1 MFRRGESQHPE
12 WDLMYRKG
20 LTVKRIAAPCG
31 AVPQT
36 VSRHV
41 RVQRAKYPDMIAEHM
56 ANRPEDTL
64 RPPGPSWHANI
75 DAVAAFRRAHGRYP
89 TSSDPDPTNRGLAQW
104 LSLQR
109 RADRAGTLP
118 EDRRTLPAGLPGWE
132 SNQRAQLEA
141 ERWSARLEELRAF
154 HAQMGR
160 WPRFRDPVDEGER
173 VLGVWLHAQR
183 QSFGAGH
190 LSREQVRLLDARAPG
205 WNAWRVKRL
214 ATLAAGQDVMT
225 RGRKAQR

>member
-1 MFRRGESQHPE
+1 MDSGGVFRRGESQHSE

-20 LTVKRIAAPCG
+20 LTVKRIAALCG

-36 VSRHV
+36 VSRHI

-56 ANRPEDTL
+56 ANRPGDRP

-118 EDRRTLPAGLPGWE
+118 DDRRTLLAALPGWE
-132 SNQRAQLEA
+132 SNQRAELEA

-154 HAQMGR
+154 HAQRGR
-160 WPRFRDPVDEGER
+160 WPRYRGVADEAER
-173 VLGVWLHAQR
+173 VLGVWLHVQR
-183 QSFGAGH
+183 QNFGAGK
-190 LSREQVRLLDARAPG
+190 LDREDVRSLDAKVPG
-205 WNAWRVKRL
+205 WNAWRLKHL
-214 ATLAAGQDVMT
+214 AKIAA
-225 RGRKAQR
+225 RA